1 MAGAG
6 VGTKHSGVVTTCGVT
21 SIKENPGD
29 ARIPISAAKLA
40 DEEMDDHLESSGA
53 TTFFTLVRYNMPELL
68 DDYMREKYE
77 KTEASKMLKRGVISK
92 DEKISKKKKILSSIN
107 SSLSFSSNSEASDG
121 KEEETPEEIIFMLFG
136 PRVWEHKGKIDL
148 LGLHTYL
155 EVFRQCLDAEHL
167 HRACFKRGCA
177 VPDHSPQQAMGS
189 ARPGGSCTGSCWRS

>member
-6 VGTKHSGVVTTCGVT
+6 VGSKHSGVVTTCGVT

-77 KTEASKMLKRGVISK
+77 KTEASKNLKQGGVSK
-92 DEKISKKKKILSSIN
+92 DEKISQKKKKILSSLN
-107 SSLSFSSNSEASDG
+107 SSLSLSSNSEASDG
-121 KEEETPEEIIFMLFG
+121 KEEESPEEIIFMLFG
-136 PRVWEHKGKIDL
+136 PRVWEHNGKID
-148 LGLHTYL
+148 
-155 EVFRQCLDAEHL
+155 
-167 HRACFKRGCA
+167 
-177 VPDHSPQQAMGS
+177 
-189 ARPGGSCTGSCWRS
+189 

>member
-6 VGTKHSGVVTTCGVT
+6 VGSHSGVVTTCGVT

-77 KTEASKMLKRGVISK
+77 KTEASKNLKRGVVSK
-92 DEKISKKKKILSSIN
+92 DEKISQKKKKILSSLN
-107 SSLSFSSNSEASDG
+107 SSLSLSSNSEASDG
-121 KEEETPEEIIFMLFG
+121 KEEESPEEIIFMLFG
-136 PRVWEHKGKIDL
+136 PRVWEYTGKVD
-148 LGLHTYL
+148 
-155 EVFRQCLDAEHL
+155 
-167 HRACFKRGCA
+167 
-177 VPDHSPQQAMGS
+177 
-189 ARPGGSCTGSCWRS
+189 